1 MGKLNKMHYLVT
13 GHTGFKGSW
22 LALMLNQLGHEVSG
36 IALDPVKNS
45 LYESAKINKK
55 MSFDKRCDI
64 RDVKRLNKVIKRI
77 SPEVVIHLAAQPLV
91 RKSYLDPRETI
102 ETNAI
107 GTFNVLEAIS
117 KLTSVKAN
125 LIITTDKVYKN
136 INQKKGYVESDHL
149 GGDDPYSASK
159 AMADIVTQSFV
170 KSFPGI
176 PTAIAR
182 AGNVIGGGDVSA
194 DRLIPDLITGFIRQ
208 EPVLIR
214 YPNAVRP
221 WQHVLDCLNGY
232 LVLVDKMLSNK
243 VTGEWNFGPDEKSFK
258 DVKTVADYLKN
269 RWGTGAS
276 WITDEK
282 ENPHEA
288 ELLALDA
295 TKAETQLNWHNK
307 LSFEQTLDWTLDWH
321 KKVEA
326 GANPLEQTQEQIKK
340 FREMN

>member
-1 MGKLNKMHYLVT
+1 LHYLVT

-22 LALMLNQLGHEVSG
+22 LVLMLKQLDHEVSG
-36 IALDPVKNS
+36 ISLDPIKNS
-45 LYESAKINKK
+45 LFKTAKISKK
-55 MSFDKRCDI
+55 MSFDERCDI
-64 RDVKRLNKVIKRI
+64 RDVKRLTRKIQKI
-77 SPEVVIHLAAQPLV
+77 SPDVVIHLAAQPLV
-91 RKSYLDPRETI
+91 RKSYSDPRETI

-107 GTFNVLEAIS
+107 GTFNVLEAVS
-117 KLTSVKAN
+117 KTPSVKAN

-136 INQKKGYVESDHL
+136 INQKKGYIESDHL

-194 DRLIPDLITGFIRQ
+194 DRLIPDLINGFIKQ
-208 EPVLIR
+208 KPVLIR
-214 YPNAVRP
+214 YPSAVRP

-232 LVLVDKMLSNK
+232 LILVEKMLNNK
-243 VTGEWNFGPDEKSFK
+243 VTGEWNFGPDERSFK

-269 RWGTGAS
+269 RWGQDAS
-276 WITDEK
+276 WITDKK

-307 LSFEQTLDWTLDWH
+307 LSFEETLDWTLDWH
-321 KKVEA
+321 KAVTT
-326 GANPLEQTQEQIKK
+326 GANPLEQTQAQINK

>member
-1 MGKLNKMHYLVT
+1 MHYLIT

-22 LALMLNQLGHEVSG
+22 LVLMLNQLGHEVSG

-45 LYESAKINKK
+45 LFKTAKISKK
-55 MSFDKRCDI
+55 MSFDERCDI
-64 RDVKRLNKVIKRI
+64 RDVTRLNKKIQKI
-77 SPEVVIHLAAQPLV
+77 SPDVVIHLAAQPLV
-91 RKSYLDPRETI
+91 RKSYSDPRETI

-107 GTFNVLEAIS
+107 GTFNVLDAVS
-117 KLTSVKAN
+117 KTLSVKAN

-136 INQKKGYVESDHL
+136 VNQKKGYLESDHL

-194 DRLIPDLITGFIRQ
+194 DRLIPDLINGFIQ
-208 EPVLIR
+208 KKPALIR
-214 YPNAVRP
+214 YPSAVRP

-232 LVLVDKMLSNK
+232 LTLVDKMLNNK
-243 VTGEWNFGPDEKSFK
+243 MAGEWNFGPDERSFK

-269 RWGTGAS
+269 RWGHDAS

-307 LSFEQTLDWTLDWH
+307 LSFEETLDWTLDWH
-321 KKVEA
+321 KAVTA
-326 GANPLEQTQEQIKK
+326 GANPLEQIQDQINK
-340 FREMN
+340 FRELN

>member
-1 MGKLNKMHYLVT
+1 MHYLVT

-22 LALMLNQLGHEVSG
+22 LVLMLKQLGHEVSG
-36 IALDPVKNS
+36 ISLDPVKNS
-45 LYESAKINKK
+45 LFKTAKISKK
-55 MSFDKRCDI
+55 MSFDERCDI
-64 RDVKRLNKVIKRI
+64 RDVKKLNKKMKKI
-77 SPEVVIHLAAQPLV
+77 SPDVVIHLAAQPLV
-91 RKSYLDPRETI
+91 RKSYLDPRKTI

-107 GTFNVLEAIS
+107 GTFNVLEAVS
-117 KLTSVKAN
+117 KLTTVKAN
-125 LIITTDKVYKN
+125 LIITTDKVYRN
-136 INQKKGYVESDHL
+136 INQKKGYLESDHL

-159 AMADIVTQSFV
+159 AMADIVTQSFI
-170 KSFPGI
+170 KSFPGVT
-176 PTAIAR
+176 TAIAR
-182 AGNVIGGGDVSA
+182 AGNVIGGGDVSE
-194 DRLIPDLITGFIRQ
+194 DRLIPDLINGFIRQ
-208 EPVLIR
+208 KRVLIR
-214 YPNAVRP
+214 YPSAVRP

-232 LVLVDKMLSNK
+232 LTLVDKMLNNK
-243 VTGEWNFGPDEKSFK
+243 MAGEWNFGPDEKSFK

-269 RWGTGAS
+269 RWGQGAS

-326 GANPLEQTQEQIKK
+326 GATPLEQTQEQIKK

>member
-1 MGKLNKMHYLVT
+1 
-13 GHTGFKGSW
+13 
-22 LALMLNQLGHEVSG
+22 MLKQLGHEVSG
-36 IALDPVKNS
+36 ISLDPVKNS
-45 LYESAKINKK
+45 LFKTAKISKK
-55 MSFDKRCDI
+55 MSFDERCDI
-64 RDVKRLNKVIKRI
+64 KDVKRLNKKIQKI
-77 SPEVVIHLAAQPLV
+77 SPDVVIHLAAQPLV

-107 GTFNVLEAIS
+107 GTFNVLEAVS
-117 KLTSVKAN
+117 KTPSVKAN

-170 KSFPGI
+170 KSFPGV
-176 PTAIAR
+176 PSAIAR
-182 AGNVIGGGDVSA
+182 AGNVIGGGDVSQ
-194 DRLIPDLITGFIRQ
+194 DRLIPDLINGFIQ
-208 EPVLIR
+208 KKPVLIR
-214 YPNAVRP
+214 YPSAVRP

-232 LVLVDKMLSNK
+232 LILVDKMLNNN
-243 VTGEWNFGPDEKSFK
+243 VTGEWNFGPDESCFK

-269 RWGTGAS
+269 RWGQDAS

-307 LSFEQTLDWTLDWH
+307 LSFEETLDWTLDWH
-321 KKVEA
+321 KAVA
-326 GANPLEQTQEQIKK
+326 GGANPLEHTQDQINK
-340 FREMN
+340 FRELN

>member
-1 MGKLNKMHYLVT
+1 V
-13 GHTGFKGSW
+13 
-22 LALMLNQLGHEVSG
+22 LNQLGHEVSG
-36 IALDPVKNS
+36 ISLDPAKKS
-45 LYESAKINKK
+45 LFKTANISKK
-55 MSFDKRCDI
+55 MLFDEICDI
-64 RDVKRLNKVIKRI
+64 RDVKKLNKKIQKI
-77 SPEVVIHLAAQPLV
+77 SPDVVIHLAAQPLV
-91 RKSYLDPRETI
+91 RKSYADPRETI

-107 GTFNVLEAIS
+107 GTFNVLEAVSKIS
-117 KLTSVKAN
+117 SVKAN

-136 INQKKGYVESDHL
+136 VNQKKGYIESDHL

-159 AMADIVTQSFV
+159 AMADIATQSFV

-194 DRLIPDLITGFIRQ
+194 DRLIPDLINGFIQ
-208 EPVLIR
+208 KEPVLIR
-214 YPNAVRP
+214 YPSAVRP

-232 LVLVDKMLSNK
+232 LTLVDKMLNNK
-243 VTGEWNFGPDEKSFK
+243 VTGEWNFGPDERSFK
-258 DVKTVADYLKN
+258 DVRTVADYLKN
-269 RWGTGAS
+269 RWGQDAS
-276 WITDEK
+276 WITDKK

-307 LSFEQTLDWTLDWH
+307 LSFEETLDWTLDWH
-321 KKVEA
+321 KAVTA
-326 GANPLEQTQEQIKK
+326 GANPLEQTQAQINK

>member
-1 MGKLNKMHYLVT
+1 
-13 GHTGFKGSW
+13 
-22 LALMLNQLGHEVSG
+22 
-36 IALDPVKNS
+36 
-45 LYESAKINKK
+45 
-55 MSFDKRCDI
+55 
-64 RDVKRLNKVIKRI
+64 
-77 SPEVVIHLAAQPLV
+77 LV
-91 RKSYLDPRETI
+91 RKSYADPRETI
-102 ETNAI
+102 EINAI
-107 GTFNVLEAIS
+107 GTFNVLEAVS
-117 KLTSVKAN
+117 QLATVKAN

-136 INQKKGYVESDHL
+136 VNQRKGYIESNHL

-194 DRLIPDLITGFIRQ
+194 DRLIPDLINGFIQ
-208 EPVLIR
+208 KEPVLIR
-214 YPNAVRP
+214 YPSAVRP

-232 LVLVDKMLSNK
+232 LILVDKMLNNK
-243 VTGEWNFGPDEKSFK
+243 VTGEWNFGPDERSFK
-258 DVKTVADYLKN
+258 DVRTVADYLKN
-269 RWGTGAS
+269 RWGQDAS
-276 WITDEK
+276 WITDKK

-307 LSFEQTLDWTLDWH
+307 LSFEETLDWTLDWH
-321 KKVEA
+321 KAVTA
-326 GANPLEQTQEQIKK
+326 GANPLEQTQAQINK

>member
-1 MGKLNKMHYLVT
+1 MHYLIT

-22 LALMLNQLGHEVSG
+22 LVLMLNQLGHEVSG
-36 IALDPVKNS
+36 ISLEPVKKS
-45 LYESAKINKK
+45 LFKTAKISKK
-55 MSFDKRCDI
+55 MSFDERCDI
-64 RDVKRLNKVIKRI
+64 RNVNKLNRKIQKI
-77 SPEVVIHLAAQPLV
+77 SPDVVIHLAAQPLV

-107 GTFNVLEAIS
+107 GTFNLLEAVS
-117 KLTSVKAN
+117 KTPSVKAN

-149 GGDDPYSASK
+149 GGDDQYSASK

-170 KSFPGI
+170 KSFPGV

-182 AGNVIGGGDVSA
+182 AGNVIGGGDISQ
-194 DRLIPDLITGFIRQ
+194 DRLIPDLINGFIRQ
-208 EPVLIR
+208 KPVLIR
-214 YPNAVRP
+214 YPSAVRP

-232 LVLVDKMLSNK
+232 LTLVDKMLNNN
-243 VTGEWNFGPDEKSFK
+243 VTGEWNIGPDERSFK

-269 RWGTGAS
+269 RWGQGAS
-276 WITDEK
+276 WTTDEK

-295 TKAETQLNWHNK
+295 TKAETQLNWRNK
-307 LSFEQTLDWTLDWH
+307 LSFEETLDWTLDWY
-321 KKVEA
+321 KAVEA
-326 GANPLEQTQEQIKK
+326 GINPLEQTQAQINK
-340 FREMN
+340 FREIN

>member
-1 MGKLNKMHYLVT
+1 
-13 GHTGFKGSW
+13 
-22 LALMLNQLGHEVSG
+22 MLNQIGHEVSG
-36 IALDPVKNS
+36 IS
-45 LYESAKINKK
+45 LEPIKKSLFKTAKISKK
-55 MSFDKRCDI
+55 MSFDEICDI
-64 RDVKRLNKVIKRI
+64 RDVKKLNKKIQKI
-77 SPEVVIHLAAQPLV
+77 SPDVVIHLAAQPLV
-91 RKSYLDPRETI
+91 RKSYADPRETI
-102 ETNAI
+102 ETNTI
-107 GTFNVLEAIS
+107 GTFNVLEAVS
-117 KLTSVKAN
+117 KTPSVKAN

-136 INQKKGYVESDHL
+136 VNQKKGYIESDHL

-194 DRLIPDLITGFIRQ
+194 DRLIPDLINGFIQ
-208 EPVLIR
+208 KEPVLIR
-214 YPNAVRP
+214 YPSAVRP

-232 LVLVDKMLSNK
+232 LILVDKMLNNK
-243 VTGEWNFGPDEKSFK
+243 VIGEWNFGPDERSFK
-258 DVKTVADYLKN
+258 DVRTVADYLKN
-269 RWGTGAS
+269 RWGQDAS
-276 WITDEK
+276 WITDKK

-307 LSFEQTLDWTLDWH
+307 LSFEETLDWTLDWH
-321 KKVEA
+321 KAVTA
-326 GANPLEQTQEQIKK
+326 GANPLEQTQAQINK

>member
-1 MGKLNKMHYLVT
+1 MHYLIT

-22 LALMLNQLGHEVSG
+22 LVLMLSQLGHEVSG
-36 IALDPVKNS
+36 IS
-45 LYESAKINKK
+45 LEPIKKSLFKTAKISKK
-55 MSFDKRCDI
+55 MSFDEICDI
-64 RDVKRLNKVIKRI
+64 RDIKKLNKKIQNI
-77 SPEVVIHLAAQPLV
+77 SPDVVIHLAAQPLV

-107 GTFNVLEAIS
+107 GTFNVLEAVSNIS
-117 KLTSVKAN
+117 SVKAN

-136 INQKKGYVESDHL
+136 VNQKKGYIESDHL

-194 DRLIPDLITGFIRQ
+194 DRLIPDLINGFIQ
-208 EPVLIR
+208 KEPALIR
-214 YPNAVRP
+214 YPSAVRP

-232 LVLVDKMLSNK
+232 LILVDKMLNNK
-243 VTGEWNFGPDEKSFK
+243 VTGEWNFGPDERSFK

-269 RWGTGAS
+269 RWGQGAS

-282 ENPHEA
+282 ENPPEA

-295 TKAETQLNWHNK
+295 TKAETQLNWSNK
-307 LSFEQTLDWTLDWH
+307 LSFEETLDWTLDWH
-321 KKVEA
+321 KGVE
-326 GANPLEQTQEQIKK
+326 GGVDPLEQTQVQINK

>member
-1 MGKLNKMHYLVT
+1 MHYLIT

-22 LALMLNQLGHEVSG
+22 LVLMLNQLGHEVSG
-36 IALDPVKNS
+36 ISLEPVKKS
-45 LYESAKINKK
+45 LFKTAKISKK
-55 MSFDKRCDI
+55 MSFDEICDI
-64 RDVKRLNKVIKRI
+64 RDIKKLTKKIQKI
-77 SPEVVIHLAAQPLV
+77 SPDVVIHLAAQPLV

-107 GTFNVLEAIS
+107 GTFNVLEAVSKIS
-117 KLTSVKAN
+117 SVKAN

-136 INQKKGYVESDHL
+136 VNQKKGYIESDHL

-159 AMADIVTQSFV
+159 AMADIATQSFV

-194 DRLIPDLITGFIRQ
+194 DRLIPDLINGFIQ
-208 EPVLIR
+208 KEPVLIR
-214 YPNAVRP
+214 YPSAVRP

-232 LVLVDKMLSNK
+232 LILVDKMLNNK
-243 VTGEWNFGPDEKSFK
+243 VTGEWNFGPDERSFK
-258 DVKTVADYLKN
+258 DVRTVADYLKN
-269 RWGTGAS
+269 RWGQGAS
-276 WITDEK
+276 WITDKK

-307 LSFEQTLDWTLDWH
+307 LSFEETLAWTLDWH
-321 KKVEA
+321 KAVTA
-326 GANPLEQTQEQIKK
+326 GANPLEQTQAQINK

>member
-1 MGKLNKMHYLVT
+1 MHYLIT

-22 LALMLNQLGHEVSG
+22 LVLMLNQLGHEVSG
-36 IALDPVKNS
+36 ISLDPAKKS
-45 LYESAKINKK
+45 LFKTAKISKK
-55 MSFDKRCDI
+55 MTFDEICDI
-64 RDVKRLNKVIKRI
+64 RDVKKLNKKILKI
-77 SPEVVIHLAAQPLV
+77 SPDVVIHLAAQPLV
-91 RKSYLDPRETI
+91 RKSYADPRETI

-107 GTFNVLEAIS
+107 GTFNVLEAVS
-117 KLTSVKAN
+117 KAPSVKAN

-136 INQKKGYVESDHL
+136 INQKKGYIESDHL

-194 DRLIPDLITGFIRQ
+194 DRLIPDLINGFIKQ
-208 EPVLIR
+208 KPVLIR
-214 YPNAVRP
+214 YPSAVRP

-232 LVLVDKMLSNK
+232 LILVDKMLNNK
-243 VTGEWNFGPDEKSFK
+243 VTGEWNFGPDERSFK
-258 DVKTVADYLKN
+258 DVRTVADYLKN
-269 RWGTGAS
+269 RWGQDAS
-276 WITDEK
+276 WITDKK

-295 TKAETQLNWHNK
+295 TKAETQLIWHNK
-307 LSFEQTLDWTLDWH
+307 LSFEETLDWTLDWH
-321 KKVEA
+321 KAVTT
-326 GANPLEQTQEQIKK
+326 GANPLEQTQAQINK

>member
-1 MGKLNKMHYLVT
+1 MHYLIT

-22 LALMLNQLGHEVSG
+22 LVLMLNQLGHEVSG
-36 IALDPVKNS
+36 IALDPGKKS
-45 LYESAKINKK
+45 LFESAKISKK
-55 MSFDKRCDI
+55 MSFDERCDI
-64 RDVKRLNKVIKRI
+64 RDVTKLKKKITKI
-77 SPEVVIHLAAQPLV
+77 SPEIVIHLAAQPLV

-107 GTFNVLEAIS
+107 GTFNVLEAVS

-136 INQKKGYVESDHL
+136 VNQKKGYIESDHL

-194 DRLIPDLITGFIRQ
+194 DRLIPDLINGFIR
-208 EPVLIR
+208 EESVLIR
-214 YPNAVRP
+214 YPSAVRP

-232 LVLVDKMLSNK
+232 LILVDKILINK
-243 VTGEWNFGPDEKSFK
+243 VVGEWNFGPDEKSFK

-269 RWGTGAS
+269 RWGDRAS
-276 WITDEK
+276 WITDDK
-282 ENPHEA
+282 VNPHEA

-307 LSFEQTLDWTLDWH
+307 LSFEETLDWTLDWY
-321 KKVEA
+321 KAVES
-326 GANPLEQTQEQIKK
+326 GANPLEQTEAQINK

>member
-1 MGKLNKMHYLVT
+1 VEKLNKMHYLIT

-22 LALMLNQLGHEVSG
+22 LVLMLNQLGHEVSG
-36 IALDPVKNS
+36 ISLEPVKKS
-45 LYESAKINKK
+45 LFKTAKISKK
-55 MSFDKRCDI
+55 MSFDEICDI
-64 RDVKRLNKVIKRI
+64 RDVKKLNKKIQKI
-77 SPEVVIHLAAQPLV
+77 SPDVVIHLAAQPLV
-91 RKSYLDPRETI
+91 RKSYADPRETI

-107 GTFNVLEAIS
+107 GTFNVLEAVSKIS
-117 KLTSVKAN
+117 SVKAN

-136 INQKKGYVESDHL
+136 VNQKKGYIESDHL

-159 AMADIVTQSFV
+159 AMADIATQSFV

-194 DRLIPDLITGFIRQ
+194 DRLIPDLINGFIQ
-208 EPVLIR
+208 KEPVLIR
-214 YPNAVRP
+214 YPSAVRP

-232 LVLVDKMLSNK
+232 LILVDKMLSNK
-243 VTGEWNFGPDEKSFK
+243 VTGEWNFGPDERSFK
-258 DVKTVADYLKN
+258 DVRTVADYLKN
-269 RWGTGAS
+269 RWGQDAS
-276 WITDEK
+276 WITDKK

-307 LSFEQTLDWTLDWH
+307 LSFEETLDWTLDWH
-321 KKVEA
+321 KAVTA
-326 GANPLEQTQEQIKK
+326 GANPLEQTQAQINK

>member
-1 MGKLNKMHYLVT
+1 
-13 GHTGFKGSW
+13 
-22 LALMLNQLGHEVSG
+22 MLNQLGHEVSG
-36 IALDPVKNS
+36 ISLEPVKKS
-45 LYESAKINKK
+45 LFKTAKLNKK
-55 MSFDKRCDI
+55 MSFDEICDI
-64 RDVKRLNKVIKRI
+64 RDLKKLNKKIQKI
-77 SPEVVIHLAAQPLV
+77 SPDVVIHLAAQPLV

-107 GTFNVLEAIS
+107 GTFNVLEAVS
-117 KLTSVKAN
+117 NTPSVKAN

-136 INQKKGYVESDHL
+136 VNQKKGYIESDHL

-194 DRLIPDLITGFIRQ
+194 DRLIPDLINGFIQ
-208 EPVLIR
+208 KEPVLIR
-214 YPNAVRP
+214 YPSAVRP

-232 LVLVDKMLSNK
+232 LILVDEMLNNK
-243 VTGEWNFGPDEKSFK
+243 VVGEWNFGPDERSFK

-269 RWGTGAS
+269 RWGQGAA

-307 LSFEQTLDWTLDWH
+307 LSFEETLDWTLDWH
-321 KKVEA
+321 KAVTA
-326 GANPLEQTQEQIKK
+326 GANPLEQTQAQINK

>member
-1 MGKLNKMHYLVT
+1 MHYLIT

-22 LALMLNQLGHEVSG
+22 LVLMLNQLGHEVSG
-36 IALDPVKNS
+36 IALDPGKKS
-45 LYESAKINKK
+45 LFESAKISKK
-55 MSFDKRCDI
+55 MSFDERCDI
-64 RDVKRLNKVIKRI
+64 RDVTKLKKKITKI
-77 SPEVVIHLAAQPLV
+77 SPEIVIHLAAQPLV

-107 GTFNVLEAIS
+107 GTFNVLEAVS

-125 LIITTDKVYKN
+125 LIVTTDKVYKN
-136 INQKKGYVESDHL
+136 VNQKNGYVESDHL

-194 DRLIPDLITGFIRQ
+194 DRLIPDLINGFIR
-208 EPVLIR
+208 EESVLIR
-214 YPNAVRP
+214 YPSAVRP

-232 LVLVDKMLSNK
+232 LILVDKILINK
-243 VTGEWNFGPDEKSFK
+243 VVGEWNFGPDEKSFK

-269 RWGTGAS
+269 RWGDRAS
-276 WITDEK
+276 WITDDK
-282 ENPHEA
+282 VNPHEA

-295 TKAETQLNWHNK
+295 TKAETQLNWHNI
-307 LSFEQTLDWTLDWH
+307 LSFEETLDWTLDWY
-321 KKVEA
+321 KAVES
-326 GANPLEQTQEQIKK
+326 GTNPLEQTEAQINK

>member
-1 MGKLNKMHYLVT
+1 MHYLIT
-13 GHTGFKGSW
+13 GHTGLKGSW
-22 LALMLNQLGHEVSG
+22 LVLMLSQLGHEVSG
-36 IALDPVKNS
+36 ISLEPVKKS
-45 LYESAKINKK
+45 LFKTAKISKK
-55 MSFDKRCDI
+55 MSFDEICDI
-64 RDVKRLNKVIKRI
+64 RDIKKLNKKIQKI
-77 SPEVVIHLAAQPLV
+77 SPDVVIHLAAQPLV

-107 GTFNVLEAIS
+107 GTFNVLEAVS
-117 KLTSVKAN
+117 TTPSVKAN

-136 INQKKGYVESDHL
+136 VNQKKGYIESDHL

-194 DRLIPDLITGFIRQ
+194 DRLIPDLINGFIQ
-208 EPVLIR
+208 KEPVLIR
-214 YPNAVRP
+214 YPSAVRP

-232 LVLVDKMLSNK
+232 LTLVDKMLNNK
-243 VTGEWNFGPDEKSFK
+243 VTGEWNFGPDERSFK
-258 DVKTVADYLKN
+258 DVRTVADYLKN
-269 RWGTGAS
+269 RWGQDAS
-276 WITDEK
+276 WITDKK

-307 LSFEQTLDWTLDWH
+307 LSFEETLDWTLDWH
-321 KKVEA
+321 KAVTA
-326 GANPLEQTQEQIKK
+326 GSNPLEQTQAQINK

>member
-1 MGKLNKMHYLVT
+1 MHYLIS

-22 LALMLNQLGHEVSG
+22 LVLMLNQLGHEVSG
-36 IALDPVKNS
+36 IALDPGKKS
-45 LYESAKINKK
+45 LFESAKISKK
-55 MSFDKRCDI
+55 MSYDERCDI
-64 RDVKRLNKVIKRI
+64 RDVTQLKNKITKI
-77 SPEVVIHLAAQPLV
+77 SPEVIIHLAAQPLV

-107 GTFNVLEAIS
+107 GTFNVLEAVS

-136 INQKKGYVESDHL
+136 VNQKKGYIESDHL

-194 DRLIPDLITGFIRQ
+194 DRLIPDLINGFIR
-208 EPVLIR
+208 EESVLIR
-214 YPNAVRP
+214 YPSAVRP

-232 LVLVDKMLSNK
+232 LILVDKMLNNK
-243 VTGEWNFGPDEKSFK
+243 VVGEWNFGPDEKSFK

-269 RWGTGAS
+269 RWGDRAS
-276 WITDEK
+276 WITDDK
-282 ENPHEA
+282 VNPHEA

-307 LSFEQTLDWTLDWH
+307 LSFEETLDWTLDWY
-321 KKVEA
+321 KAVES
-326 GANPLEQTQEQIKK
+326 GTNPLEQTEAQINK